1 MSLTER
7 QSALL
12 MHLQTLEGRTTTQY
26 EVACRLA
33 AFYPYSG
40 AQSDFHNSYARG
52 CMTRD
57 IRAINNDADVSAI
70 IISSGRGLKL
80 ATEDEFGSYISR
92 QYAAVFRR
100 LDRVRRKDAKAMANR
115 QLKFMPNGETAVVL
129 PFGEIRR
136 ERGLKAAEVVER
148 MKEVDA
154 RFDAPLLS
162 RIENGVCLPTAEQ
175 AAALKVLYDKGE

>member
-1 MSLTER
+1 MALTER

-12 MHLQTLEGRTTTQY
+12 THLQTLEGGVSTQY

-33 AFYPYSG
+33 DFYPYSG
-40 AQSDFHNSYARG
+40 SQAAFHNSAARLS
-52 CMTRD
+52 MTRD
-57 IRAINNDADVSAI
+57 IRAINNDAEVNAI
-70 IISSGRGLKL
+70 IISSGRGVKL
-80 ATEDEFGSYISR
+80 ATEEEFGKYISR

-115 QLKFMPNGETAVVL
+115 QLKFLPSGETAVVL

-136 ERGLKAAEVVER
+136 ERGLKASEVVAR